1 MILTRD
7 ESVEQNASNITRISV
22 RSTFL
27 MKNFKK
33 EKIGFCSFIFEFRE
47 LRLVQTCKNISEPNY
62 RILFGVIGD
71 NSTRLQAVPPP
82 GRKKSMKK
90 KKLRQ
95 ALHPK
100 SSRLRAK
107 TSFSFFSS
115 VFPF

>member
-7 ESVEQNASNITRISV
+7 ERVEQNASNITLISV

-27 MKNFKK
+27 MTNFKK

-90 KKLRQ
+90 KKIKASASPQ
-95 ALHPK
+95 E
-100 SSRLRAK
+100 
-107 TSFSFFSS
+107 
-115 VFPF
+115 FPTAR